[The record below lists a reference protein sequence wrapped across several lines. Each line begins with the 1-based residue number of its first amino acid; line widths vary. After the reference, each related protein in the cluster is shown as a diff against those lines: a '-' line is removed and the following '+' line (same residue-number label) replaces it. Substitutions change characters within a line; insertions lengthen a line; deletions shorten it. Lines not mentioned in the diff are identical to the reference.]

1 MPFRT
6 SFDKDCKEYVQT
18 NNIKRK
24 SKVQTKYID
33 DVNEQMNES
42 SPSYIKTIHN
52 QS

>member
-24 SKVQTKYID
+24 SKVNSEWNVTEVKC
-33 DVNEQMNES
+33 NEKGIS
-42 SPSYIKTIHN
+42 CLDTV
-52 QS
+52 